1 MVQMLSG
8 KRILVAEDEYLP
20 ALELQEM
27 IENWGGTVIGP
38 VSRLEQALSLVR
50 SEELDGAILD
60 VMLNRDTSFPVA
72 DELIAKG
79 IPVIFVTGY
88 DASLLPERFGS
99 LPRLSKPYTEGESA
113 GLLQRVFAKADRA
126 R

>member
-1 MVQMLSG
+1 MQMLSG